1 MEARDVALVPAIMF
15 VVWVFTK
22 VGLPRR
28 WAPLLALVLGVAGGL
43 AVTPENYSQ
52 GILDGVIAAAS
63 AIGFNSGVRN
73 TADALRKAA

>member
-1 MEARDVALVPAIMF
+1 MEPRDVALIPAIMF

-43 AVTPENYSQ
+43 AVTPDDYSQ
-52 GILDGVIAAAS
+52 GVLDGIMAAA
-63 AIGFNSGVRN
+63 AAVGFNSGVRN